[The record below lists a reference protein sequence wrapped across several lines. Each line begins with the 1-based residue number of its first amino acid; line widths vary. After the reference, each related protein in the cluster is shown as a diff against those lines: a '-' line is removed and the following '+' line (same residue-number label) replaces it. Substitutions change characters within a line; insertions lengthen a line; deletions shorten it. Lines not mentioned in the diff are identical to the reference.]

1 MVHMHVEFAAVMAR
15 NGHGGGGLVRSVV
28 RNGEHLVAKR
38 HDIGAID
45 NSVGVLRLAGRAE
58 GDSRGAT
65 VIDAEFALQA
75 IFRRA
80 LSRQLQNKSMYPQI
94 DTLDIIGPQ
103 AVLFPQSN
111 TTIDAG
117 MNDNAAGK
125 GFERIERN
133 FETFA
138 ELVGYFVPIEF
149 GRNNRSKEH

>member
-1 MVHMHVEFAAVMAR
+1 
-15 NGHGGGGLVRSVV
+15 
-28 RNGEHLVAKR
+28 
-38 HDIGAID
+38 
-45 NSVGVLRLAGRAE
+45 
-58 GDSRGAT
+58 
-65 VIDAEFALQA
+65 
-75 IFRRA
+75 
-80 LSRQLQNKSMYPQI
+80 MYPQI

-149 GRNNRSKEH
+149 GRNSLSETPRRLDRAIRRGKALPGHQCRHHSSAGRGAGLHGLRSEERPVGKACVRTCRIRGETYH